1 MALLNMDFDDG
12 FVAWI
17 NGVEIARSNLGTVG
31 DYPAFNAA
39 AIDHEAVMYNQ
50 NGSTF
55 LPGFQAKVKGCLIN
69 GTNVIAIQVNNIKQY
84 FQ

>member
-31 DYPAFNAA
+31 DYPAYNATA
-39 AIDHEAVMYNQ
+39 VDHEASDVQPND
-50 NGSTF
+50 SAF
-55 LPGFQAKVKGCLIN
+55 LPDFQTKVKGFP
-69 GTNVIAIQVNNIKQY
+69 G
-84 FQ
+84 